1 MLTLNLGC
9 VLIIVGI
16 WIEKGMGLIIPGFI
30 PAPLGE
36 IWEYAPTTIEILVS
50 IGIWSIGLL
59 LLTAIL
65 KIVLPIETGEFKKK
79 GLTHVPIH
87 AGGRTMR
94 LFSTFSTTLTIVIL
108 RHGPTHVGFAGSV
121 KRGRNRLRLFRI

>member
-1 MLTLNLGC
+1 MHRETIICQTYSINNSADIRKENNYLTLNLGC
-9 VLIIVGI
+9 ILIIIGI

-36 IWEYAPTTIEILVS
+36 IWEYTPTTIEILVS

-65 KIVLPIETGEFKKK
+65 KIVLSIETGEFKKN
-79 GLTHVPIH
+79 GLAHVPIQ
-87 AGGRTMR
+87 AGGR
-94 LFSTFSTTLTIVIL
+94 I
-108 RHGPTHVGFAGSV
+108 
-121 KRGRNRLRLFRI
+121 